1 MTVEVAKASV
11 TYVEA
16 SKLIVAGYTMKVFN
30 VIEGV
35 GITKVLQSFV
45 NPIKK
50 LPELSKWK

>member
-1 MTVEVAKASV
+1 MRLQKPQ
-11 TYVEA
+11 YVEA